1 MRIVHT
7 LENALTI
14 AQLQADIDYVQPLIE
29 EIVNSP
35 KPHTTDQVD
44 AYRQYRMTQINAKAD
59 IKSLQATT
67 AIILININAL
77 KF

>member
-35 KPHTTDQVD
+35 KPHTADQVE
-44 AYRQYRMTQINAKAD
+44 AYRRYRITQINAQAD
-59 IKSLQATT
+59 IKSLLTT
-67 AIILININAL
+67 KSL
-77 KF
+77 